1 MLTIR
6 EVIKTFYN
14 ALLQRLKKH
23 RGNWEQNDP
32 TADDYIKNRP
42 FYTDETNKE
51 TVVKTKT
58 FTATSSYWWGSPFA
72 FIPVVGE
79 TYKITFDDKE
89 YICIGKIADWGGK
102 YIGNISIDDDGPD
115 TGEPFW
121 YYWYDSYEYGMVV
134 RYQGKHTITI
144 EKIKIV
150 KIDKRYLPDDLNVDL
165 DLAPVATSGDY
176 WDLENIP
183 ETYSDVVR
191 YGTSQSLTTAQKA
204 QARTN
209 IGAAATSDLAT
220 VANTGDYNDL
230 KNKPCSKIIT
240 YSGET
245 TLSYSGGQGLDPIIS
260 YSNSGFSAEE
270 LANNEISWSMYVGN
284 VKTVLTGYAKGQ
296 YRGHNTSTNWV
307 YYSWGN
313 MHLYNTLYEDTGE
326 DWFVFAT
333 VKVGG
338 SGRTTYYYHKD
349 VLNNSQ
355 PKLYAKQKI
364 TTITQLNEEF
374 IPNTIPRIG
383 EVNAIIDNKI
393 DQAKDY
399 VALIDQVN
407 GDTYLVSMQ
416 DGELVSDIGVQDI
429 KIVQMP
435 NKTSYIR
442 GEYFDPT
449 GMIVTAICQ
458 DGSVKELENY
468 TYTKDYFAMGT
479 TSIDIVYKEAGIVH
493 KDTVQVTVSEF
504 DPAAVL
510 VDFTYT
516 DNGDGTYTITDWKGT
531 LNGTPST
538 EIIIPNY
545 GCIIV

>member
-42 FYTDETNKE
+42 FYTDESKKE
-51 TVVKTKT
+51 TVVKTT
-58 FTATSSYWWGSPFA
+58 NFTATSSYWWGSPFA
-72 FIPVVGE
+72 FIPVEGE
-79 TYKITFDDKE
+79 TYKVTFDDKE
-89 YICIGKIADWGGK
+89 YICTCYESDGKC
-102 YIGNISIDDDGPD
+102 IGNIYVASEGNVGTD

-191 YGTSQSLTTAQKA
+191 YGASQSLNAAQKQ

-209 IGAAATSDLAT
+209 IGAVSSSE
-220 VANTGDYNDL
+220 VTGVVKYTAQELTEEQKAQARKNIGTLDADYIENQIE
-230 KNKPCSKIIT
+230 K
-240 YSGET
+240 
-245 TLSYSGGQGLDPIIS
+245 
-260 YSNSGFSAEE
+260 
-270 LANNEISWSMYVGN
+270 
-284 VKTVLTGYAKGQ
+284 
-296 YRGHNTSTNWV
+296 
-307 YYSWGN
+307 
-313 MHLYNTLYEDTGE
+313 
-326 DWFVFAT
+326 
-333 VKVGG
+333 
-338 SGRTTYYYHKD
+338 
-349 VLNNSQ
+349 
-355 PKLYAKQKI
+355 
-364 TTITQLNEEF
+364 
-374 IPNTIPRIG
+374 
-383 EVNAIIDNKI
+383 
-393 DQAKDY
+393 AKDY

-429 KIVQMP
+429 KIVQAP
-435 NKTSYIR
+435 NKVNYMR

-449 GMIVTAICQ
+449 GMIVTATCQ

-468 TYTKDYFAMGT
+468 TYTENYFTMGT

-504 DPAAVL
+504 DPVTVL

>member
-6 EVIKTFYN
+6 EVIKTLYN

-23 RGNWEQNDP
+23 RGNWDQNDP
-32 TADDYIKNRP
+32 TSDDYIKNRP

-58 FTATSSYWWGSPFA
+58 FTATNPYWWGSPFA

-79 TYKITFDDKE
+79 TYKVTWDGKE
-89 YICIGKIADWGGK
+89 YICIGKIAVWGGK

-121 YYWYDSYEYGMVV
+121 YYWYDSSDYGMCV
-134 RYQGKHTITI
+134 RDQGKHTIAI

-150 KIDKRYLPDDLNVDL
+150 KIDKKYLPDDINI
-165 DLAPVATSGDY
+165 DLAPVAKSGNY
-176 WDLENIP
+176 WDLEDLPEIPNDPVRHGIIQDLTRTHRDNARINIRAVG
-183 ETYSDVVR
+183 YDN
-191 YGTSQSLTTAQKA
+191 GQNLTESEKI

-209 IGAAATSDLAT
+209 IGAVGYEVQSLTNAQKQQARTNIGAVSSSEVTGVVKYTAQELTEEQKAQAR
-220 VANTGDYNDL
+220 ANIGTLDADYIENQIE
-230 KNKPCSKIIT
+230 K
-240 YSGET
+240 
-245 TLSYSGGQGLDPIIS
+245 
-260 YSNSGFSAEE
+260 
-270 LANNEISWSMYVGN
+270 
-284 VKTVLTGYAKGQ
+284 
-296 YRGHNTSTNWV
+296 
-307 YYSWGN
+307 
-313 MHLYNTLYEDTGE
+313 
-326 DWFVFAT
+326 
-333 VKVGG
+333 
-338 SGRTTYYYHKD
+338 
-349 VLNNSQ
+349 
-355 PKLYAKQKI
+355 
-364 TTITQLNEEF
+364 
-374 IPNTIPRIG
+374 
-383 EVNAIIDNKI
+383 
-393 DQAKDY
+393 AKDY

-435 NKTSYIR
+435 NKTSYMR

-449 GMIVTAICQ
+449 GMIVTATCQ
-458 DGSVKELENY
+458 DGSVKELKNY
-468 TYTKDYFAMGT
+468 AYTKDYFAMGT

-504 DPAAVL
+504 DPATVL